1 LVHGD
6 CVPADISDHPA
17 PTACPLEARVSLT
30 LDGVIAGTV
39 AIGRAK
45 PVPFHGW
52 LELMD
57 ALEGARARGARESRP
72 AA

>member
-1 LVHGD
+1 M
-6 CVPADISDHPA
+6 PADVSDHPVPIA
-17 PTACPLEARVSLT
+17 RPLEARVSLT
-30 LDGVIAGTV
+30 TDGVIAGTV
-39 AIGRAK
+39 AVGRAA

-57 ALEGARARGARESRP
+57 ALESGRAQSAGESRP